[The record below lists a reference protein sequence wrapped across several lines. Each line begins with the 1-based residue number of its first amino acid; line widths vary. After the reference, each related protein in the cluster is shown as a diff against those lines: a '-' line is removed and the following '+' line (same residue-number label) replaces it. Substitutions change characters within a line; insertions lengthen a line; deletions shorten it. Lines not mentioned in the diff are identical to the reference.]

1 MNITYSL
8 KKACCLVMTAAS
20 IGGVAFAST
29 PQDTYEEAARN
40 MAAHPQGA
48 YTLTLGIKMPFVGDG
63 AVVNQINIQEQP
75 FVVESQVKTE
85 GFASQAMDKIPQ
97 NKAYGVQ
104 NGKKFDVYY
113 KTQEN
118 DSQWMK
124 KSYDL
129 KDSKPI
135 ASYLTNDHN
144 VLSGVKSVTRAGG
157 NDYHVVFDASRL
169 YTASD
174 EANWKKEG
182 MTDEQVRVLAKVLQG
197 LQKVGDV
204 QTVVT
209 IDPSTKRI
217 SRISLP
223 LTDQLRSLALTLVDE
238 FGRND
243 AEKAVSQSF
252 IKMSEVNLTIDY
264 TALPQGTRLTVPENI
279 IKTAKTGK

>member
-104 NGKKFDVYY
+104 NGKNS
-113 KTQEN
+113 T
-118 DSQWMK
+118 S
-124 KSYDL
+124 
-129 KDSKPI
+129 
-135 ASYLTNDHN
+135 T
-144 VLSGVKSVTRAGG
+144 TRL
-157 NDYHVVFDASRL
+157 RET
-169 YTASD
+169 TAS
-174 EANWKKEG
+174 G
-182 MTDEQVRVLAKVLQG
+182 
-197 LQKVGDV
+197 
-204 QTVVT
+204 
-209 IDPSTKRI
+209 
-217 SRISLP
+217 
-223 LTDQLRSLALTLVDE
+223 
-238 FGRND
+238 
-243 AEKAVSQSF
+243 
-252 IKMSEVNLTIDY
+252 
-264 TALPQGTRLTVPENI
+264 
-279 IKTAKTGK
+279 

>member
-1 MNITYSL
+1 MKLTYSL
-8 KKACCLVMTAAS
+8 KKTCCLVMAAAS
-20 IGGVAFAST
+20 IGGAALAAT

-48 YTLTLGIKMPFVGDG
+48 YTLTLGINMPV
-63 AVVNQINIQEQP
+63 I
-75 FVVESQVKTE
+75 ESQVKTE

-97 NKAYGVQ
+97 NKAYAAQ
-104 NGKKFDVYY
+104 NGNKLDVYY
-113 KTQEN
+113 KAQGD
-118 DSQWMK
+118 DSQWLT

-135 ASYLTNDHN
+135 ASYLTSDRN

-157 NDYHVVFDASRL
+157 NDYNVVFDASRI
-169 YTASD
+169 YSASD

-197 LQKVGDV
+197 IQKVGDV

-223 LTDQLRSLALTLVDE
+223 LTDQRRSLALTLVDE
-238 FGRND
+238 FGRTD

-264 TALPQGTRLTVPENI
+264 TALPKGTQLTVPENI

>member
-1 MNITYSL
+1 MGQE
-8 KKACCLVMTAAS
+8 K
-20 IGGVAFAST
+20 
-29 PQDTYEEAARN
+29 
-40 MAAHPQGA
+40 
-48 YTLTLGIKMPFVGDG
+48 DG
-63 AVVNQINIQEQP
+63 
-75 FVVESQVKTE
+75 
-85 GFASQAMDKIPQ
+85 
-97 NKAYGVQ
+97 
-104 NGKKFDVYY
+104 
-113 KTQEN
+113 
-118 DSQWMK
+118 QWMK